1 MTATRNRRS
10 TIKNKQSRIEDPLRD
25 GAPTPEQA
33 AAERLLAVEV
43 RLHCA
48 EKTLNKVVEMMERM
62 LAATRPA
69 YRGRPEL
76 LRVK

>member
-1 MTATRNRRS
+1 MSRKKPTDLRN
-10 TIKNKQSRIEDPLRD
+10 PLAD
-25 GAPTPEQA
+25 GEPTPERA

-48 EKTLNKVVEMMERM
+48 EKQLGKVIDLMEKM
-62 LAATRPA
+62 LAAPRPA
-69 YRGRPEL
+69 HCGRPEL

>member
-1 MTATRNRRS
+1 MKKRPENS
-10 TIKNKQSRIEDPLRD
+10 LKNPLAD
-25 GAPTPEQA
+25 GTPTPERA

-48 EKTLNKVVEMMERM
+48 ERQLGKVIDMMEKM
-62 LAATRPA
+62 LAAPPPA